1 MCAQTRPERKEAGF
15 LAREK
20 ISDSLLDGF
29 RAESDRAGED
39 GVPDVEKAAEQKG
52 APWDKGGTAARGI

>member
-1 MCAQTRPERKEAGF
+1 MIQRYFFAQKTKRKEAGF

-29 RAESDRAGED
+29 RAESNRKSKDGIRDVDEAVPEASGGDR
-39 GVPDVEKAAEQKG
+39 Q
-52 APWDKGGTAARGI
+52 RR